1 MEHFSSGRSFNHI
14 KYFAILNI
22 VPSASKEDISR
33 AYKSLAKKYHPDKT
47 GNADGSLFRRV
58 KEASDFLLDNIN
70 FDVRKNE
77 ELPFD
82 PLIRSVG
89 TLLRE
94 KANAYINQQS
104 YELLAKLV
112 RKLGDLKNINT
123 LVKPRLDHCEIID
136 ETKSLIRG
144 SIEKVRVDV
153 DSNWSERK
161 YQALN
166 ENITDLKMMENEL
179 KSYPEIFSKSWNDGI
194 VKKVKNEIEDLGKRA
209 HACLRSQNTAKSN
222 LDKFRRCFIDMGC
235 VLVELPLFKDF
246 TKGIMCDVLESCLS
260 SDWGY
265 SFLFE
270 FGLGLQRSDENMTEE
285 ENHVAQIIVSEFSH
299 FKEVMT
305 MVWNEETPQ
314 KPADD
319 TVLAIQGYHRNG
331 LVMDSLEIDRSRLL
345 ESFKVFESQYKKLL
359 GEYISPDTDL
369 KSLAKKTIDSTHK
382 LGSLNCNSGWT
393 DDLKREIPHILAS
406 VFTVFTVLKSGDS
419 YN

>member
-1 MEHFSSGRSFNHI
+1 
-14 KYFAILNI
+14 
-22 VPSASKEDISR
+22 
-33 AYKSLAKKYHPDKT
+33 
-47 GNADGSLFRRV
+47 
-58 KEASDFLLDNIN
+58 
-70 FDVRKNE
+70 
-77 ELPFD
+77 
-82 PLIRSVG
+82 
-89 TLLRE
+89 
-94 KANAYINQQS
+94 
-104 YELLAKLV
+104 
-112 RKLGDLKNINT
+112 
-123 LVKPRLDHCEIID
+123 
-136 ETKSLIRG
+136 
-144 SIEKVRVDV
+144 
-153 DSNWSERK
+153 
-161 YQALN
+161 
-166 ENITDLKMMENEL
+166 
-179 KSYPEIFSKSWNDGI
+179 
-194 VKKVKNEIEDLGKRA
+194 
-209 HACLRSQNTAKSN
+209 
-222 LDKFRRCFIDMGC
+222 
-235 VLVELPLFKDF
+235 
-246 TKGIMCDVLESCLS
+246 MCDVLESCLS